1 MSNQKTYLKIINQM
15 FDLEKRLLNL
25 QGTEGAFRNL
35 ERIRGYWS
43 EIGYEIINPQGESY
57 NETRTDVEAS
67 IAGEST
73 ENLYIEEVVKP
84 IVIAVENGRPSI
96 AQKGVVV
103 AKSRS

>member
-1 MSNQKTYLKIINQM
+1 MSHQRTHLKIINQL

-25 QGTEGAFRNL
+25 PGGEGAFRNL
-35 ERIRGYWS
+35 ERIKGYWS
-43 EIGYEIINPQGESY
+43 EIGYEIINPQGEAHT
-57 NETRTDVEAS
+57 ETRTDVEAS

-73 ENLYIEEVVKP
+73 ENLYIEEVIKP

-96 AQKGVVV
+96 VQKGVVV